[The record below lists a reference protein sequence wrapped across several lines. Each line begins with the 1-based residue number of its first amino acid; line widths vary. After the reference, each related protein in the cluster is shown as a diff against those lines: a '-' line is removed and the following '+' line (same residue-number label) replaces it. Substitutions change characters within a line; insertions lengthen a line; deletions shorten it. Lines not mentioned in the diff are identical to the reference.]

1 MWNNSADLFCPAHK
15 HIHLNSQIHIWRT
28 HAPEYPWLNL
38 LTPHLWSCIACL
50 DFNWRQFVS
59 AAWHH
64 LSHPPLS
71 SMGQWDPA
79 DSSTPAPAQCLIAIC
94 LLPSWEN
101 MLDWSYFMLGLT
113 LSLSVF
119 YIVSLCLSL
128 LVLLLSGL
136 FWCFPCSRNT
146 SCRESETETERSRR
160 MRGFSAGI
168 KASEWAF
175 WYKSTILW
183 SFKP

>member
-1 MWNNSADLFCPAHK
+1 MWKNSADLFRPAHK
-15 HIHLNSQIHIWRT
+15 HIHLNSQIHFWRT

-64 LSHPPLS
+64 LSHLPLS

-119 YIVSLCLSL
+119 FVFPFLSYSCLACFGVSP
-128 LVLLLSGL
+128 VQ
-136 FWCFPCSRNT
+136 
-146 SCRESETETERSRR
+146 ETLHAERARQRR
-160 MRGFSAGI
+160 RGEEGWEVSVRG
-168 KASEWAF
+168 
-175 WYKSTILW
+175 
-183 SFKP
+183 